1 MTPATSTS
9 DKSPFAEAADGLIA
23 LGYSVIPLRPRDKA
37 PGERKGG
44 RWALM
49 SAWPEF
55 RDRAPTVFELRAWSS
70 WQDANIGMV
79 LGTPI
84 GQHRLIAVDIDS
96 LDPEEVET
104 IRASCPATPMAKRGA
119 KGLTMFYRGTDGLKS
134 RAYKKAD
141 KTGLADLLTGN
152 ATRQTVVPPSVHPYG
167 PTYQWVCGPVPA
179 DQLPIFDETCLERLE
194 DTLEHLGWN
203 AQVGAEARATR
214 RPMDTHDDDPTIWGE
229 LNDAA
234 LARLDAWVP
243 TLDLYGLRSTGRR
256 GGYEAVATW
265 RPSSTGQR
273 LEDRKRNLQI
283 HPDGIRDFGA
293 GVGYSPLDLVC
304 AANNWAL
311 DDAFAWMKDRLDLH
325 ETPVFVMPEPVEV
338 KAEVAESIPQVF
350 TTARTNI
357 GNVEPGPHDT
367 GLVGEIADWILSMS
381 RRPIPEIAMGAALCL
396 VGAVAGRKF
405 AGPTRSGT
413 HLYAIGLAP
422 TGAGKNVFL
431 DAINAAMNKAGLVR
445 EMGPS
450 QFMSYSAVVKRLER
464 QPLTIC
470 AMDELGNYLAR
481 INNRKAPGHERAIT
495 GILRQAW
502 GASFSTITTP
512 EWAEQPSKV
521 IHAPALTLFGV
532 STKEEF
538 YEALQGGDISNGFL
552 NRFLVFGVDRK
563 PDPVTP
569 SRVGLTLP
577 EAIKDGLLHI
587 YYANGALAGATSHN
601 DTADEPMF
609 TIGWE
614 TPSAQAIYESLI
626 EAIEARPQDEN
637 FLARTAEMAVRI
649 ATICAIGR
657 GAENGRVSEADMAF
671 GASVAVR
678 SAEMMITDAGRYMA
692 ENDRQAEYN
701 TVLRLIEQGGEF
713 GPGVVKQSELTRR
726 VGGRIDGT
734 RLKSILAQL
743 EEGEKIHR
751 GREEKTGGR
760 PSIVYVIGPPKM
772 VPV

>member
-1 MTPATSTS
+1 VS

-119 KGLTMFYRGTDGLKS
+119 KGLTMFYRGAEGLKS

-311 DDAFAWMKDRLDLH
+311 DDAFAWLKDRLDLH

-338 KAEVAESIPQVF
+338 KADAEKGASPSSDPEE
-350 TTARTNI
+350 ACD
-357 GNVEPGPHDT
+357 ELPPHLLKVP
-367 GLVGEIADWILSMS
+367 GLVGDIAEFITSSAMRPQPLLSL
-381 RRPIPEIAMGAALCL
+381 GAALCL
-396 VGAVAGRKF
+396 VGTAAGRKY
-405 AGPTRSGT
+405 AGPTNSGT
-413 HLYAIGLAP
+413 HLYVLALAP
-422 TGAGKNVFL
+422 TGSGKDHPLSMITSILSESRMSYAV
-431 DAINAAMNKAGLVR
+431 
-445 EMGPS
+445 GPA
-450 QFMSYSAVVKRLER
+450 QFMSYSAVIGRLTR
-464 QPLTIC
+464 APLALC
-470 AMDELGNYLAR
+470 PMDEFGSFLAKV
-481 INNRKAPGHERAIT
+481 NSKKASGHEKAIT
-495 GILRQAW
+495 GALRAAW
-502 GASFSTITTP
+502 GSSFKTMSTP
-512 EWAEQPSKV
+512 EYAATAARLVHS
-521 IHAPALTLFGV
+521 PALSIFGA
-532 STKEEF
+532 STHQEF
-538 YEALQGGDISNGFL
+538 YAALESGDAENGFL
-552 NRFLVFGVDRK
+552 NRFLILSTEHRPDEVDA
-563 PDPVTP
+563 P
-569 SRVGLTLP
+569 P
-577 EAIKDGLLHI
+577 EDAFSIPATITDRLYAIAMEG
-587 YYANGALAGATSHN
+587 GCLAAATAHN
-601 DTADEPMF
+601 DRADPPSVKAIWGDGAHAVYKRLRDRLAKRTAAAE
-609 TIGWE
+609 
-614 TPSAQAIYESLI
+614 YYV
-626 EAIEARPQDEN
+626 
-637 FLARTAEMAVRI
+637 RTAEMAVRL
-649 ATICAIGR
+649 ATIVAVGVDRAAPVISRELMEWASGLALWSTNR
-657 GAENGRVSEADMAF
+657 LVAEADRFMSNSDFERLVKKAGGF
-671 GASVAVR
+671 IQKEGSVTR
-678 SAEMMITDAGRYMA
+678 SSLSRLMNLRPAELGQVVDTLEEQGKILVFRDPNPAGRKPAWIYEWA
-692 ENDRQAEYN
+692 A
-701 TVLRLIEQGGEF
+701 
-713 GPGVVKQSELTRR
+713 
-726 VGGRIDGT
+726 
-734 RLKSILAQL
+734 
-743 EEGEKIHR
+743 
-751 GREEKTGGR
+751 
-760 PSIVYVIGPPKM
+760 
-772 VPV
+772 